1 MKSENRKPKAEG
13 SPKAEIRMIFTPDQA
28 RQCEAGSGFEF
39 RISSGFR
46 PSDFDF
52 SFCPQPFAAV
62 S

>member
-13 SPKAEIRMIFTPDQA
+13 SPKSEIRMIFTPEQA
-28 RQCEAGSGFEF
+28 TPFEARSGVEF
-39 RISSGFR
+39 RISFGFR